1 MLQRA
6 LFLVIIYILTATP
19 AFAGKM
25 YISDSFTVT
34 LRTGPSNQHK
44 IISILKSN
52 NVVEVLEKEGD
63 YSKVQLKNG
72 KDGYILSRFLTSDI
86 PKPIII
92 RRLQQQAVTLK
103 NEINDLSKSKSH
115 LKKLTSDLKS
125 SLSSSENEL
134 AKLKGDYGELK
145 SGSAE
150 YIKVKEV
157 KDKLDIRNKDLESQ
171 TKELLEENRLLKR
184 EGKALWFASGAGVL
198 ILGWI
203 LGLVMGRIQTRRKQN
218 RIRIGL

>member
-1 MLQRA
+1 LLQRA

-25 YISDSFTVT
+25 YITDSFTVT
-34 LRTGPSNQHK
+34 LRTGPSSQHK

-52 NVVEVLEKEGD
+52 NVVEVLGKEGD

-92 RRLQQQAVTLK
+92 RRLQRQTVTLK
-103 NEINDLSKSKSH
+103 KEINDLSKSKSH
-115 LKKLTSDLKS
+115 LGKLTSGLKS

-134 AKLKGDYGELK
+134 AKLKGDYGKLK

-157 KDKLDIRNKDLESQ
+157 KDKLEIRNKDLESK
-171 TKELLEENRLLKR
+171 TKELLEENRLLKK
-184 EGKALWFASGAGVL
+184 EKEALWFASGAGVL

-218 RIRIGL
+218 RIKIGL